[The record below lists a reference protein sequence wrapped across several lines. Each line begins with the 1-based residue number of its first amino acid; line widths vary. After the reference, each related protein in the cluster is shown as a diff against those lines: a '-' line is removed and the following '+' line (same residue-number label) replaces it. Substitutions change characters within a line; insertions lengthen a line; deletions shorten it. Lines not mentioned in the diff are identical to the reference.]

1 MVVYQQIDTGKG
13 ILRGFLHTVKSRTL
27 MILYHG
33 FTGNKC
39 DHHFMFH
46 TLSKACNHADIDVVR
61 FDFIGS
67 GDSDGT
73 FNEMRIQEEIAQAE
87 CIFSHYAN
95 QYDEIIL
102 FGFSLGGVIA
112 SKVAANHADLVK
124 KLVLLSPA
132 VNFKEI
138 LKVMLEN
145 ASKVENGYDLN
156 GLMIADELIQ
166 EVETYDFVESI
177 SKFKNPVKIIHG
189 DRDQFIPLHETI
201 RYESY
206 YQQLERVVV
215 EGADHCYTS
224 MQLSQK
230 MMEEV
235 LNFIKR

>member
-13 ILRGFLHTVKSRTL
+13 ILRGFLHTVKSKTL

-46 TLSKACNHADIDVVR
+46 TLSKACNDVDVDVVR

-73 FNEMRIQEEIAQAE
+73 FSEMRIQEEIAQAE
-87 CIFSHYAN
+87 CIFNHYAN
-95 QYDEIIL
+95 NYDEIIL

-112 SKVAANHADLVK
+112 SKVAAKHADSVS

-132 VNFKEI
+132 INFKMI
-138 LKVMLEN
+138 LKEMLKN

-156 GLMIADELIQ
+156 GLMIADDLIK
-166 EVETYDFVESI
+166 EVDAYDFVESI
-177 SKFKNPVKIIHG
+177 SDFKNPVKIIHG
-189 DRDQFIPLHETI
+189 DRDQFIPVYETI
-201 RYESY
+201 RYENY
-206 YQQLERVVV
+206 YQKLERVVI

-224 MQLSQK
+224 ILLSTK
-230 MMEEV
+230 MMNEV
-235 LNFIKR
+235 QNFIKR